1 VYLQPVQKL
10 GFNDVRGRAKHEGA
24 DQDPCYPIG

>member
-1 VYLQPVQKL
+1 VYLQPVQQL

-24 DQDPCYPIG
+24 DRDPFYPIG